1 MKYPLQQLLFIGVLL
16 ASTAIA
22 QIVDPQNV
30 LIRNVYLIEGGDTTK
45 DTLVTLLIRDN
56 KLEIVTKDEVP
67 AKEAAMVVD
76 ARDGFLLGQLTIG
89 EAPSFIILNQDPR
102 EDFNVLLDTSFYTV
116 FAVHDGRLFANNL
129 FEVEEEEALPEEET
143 RQIRWRAYTPPPM
156 ALPSSYLDTTK
167 WNRWETKYVSGI
179 FIAALVLD
187 NFQVLDQDSGSRQQ
201 VGNLEIFE
209 GGEIRGLRVG
219 AAGTLNFDRPWI
231 YTIAGATNEFDKGFE
246 AQQPDS
252 FTFFDYRLDIPLSDE
267 FNVSVGKQKEPISME
282 RIMGMQQ
289 LPMQER
295 TSVSDAL
302 MPSRNFGVVI
312 SSTAL
317 DQRMTWAGGLFNN
330 WIDSGASF
338 SDTASQAI
346 GRVTWLPYVSED
358 DSNLVHLGFGM
369 RYTDAQRGLRYQT
382 EPEFNKAPIYV
393 DTSVDGTPFA
403 ANSAMLY
410 NLEASWRKGPYW
422 LAAEYVSNDVDA
434 PVLGDPHFSGYH
446 ITGSWILSG
455 EMREYRKKIG
465 IFGPVPVAKTVDQGG
480 WGAWEASFRWSS
492 LDLTDGLIDG
502 GEMDILS
509 LGLNWWLTPVFNFNM
524 NYRYVTLDRF
534 GVKGNSSGIMTRILL
549 LLE

>member
-1 MKYPLQQLLFIGVLL
+1 MKYPLQRLLLIGVLL

-30 LIRNVYLIEGGDTTK
+30 LIRNVYLIEGGDATK

-67 AKEAAMVVD
+67 AEEAAMVVD
-76 ARDGFLLGQLTIG
+76 ARDGFLLGKLTIG
-89 EAPSFIILNQDPR
+89 ETPSFIILNQDPR

-129 FEVEEEEALPEEET
+129 FEVEEEEVLPEEET
-143 RQIRWRAYTPPPM
+143 GQIGWRAYTPPPM
-156 ALPSSYLDTTK
+156 ALPLSYQDTTK

-187 NFQVLDQDSGSRQQ
+187 NFQMLNQDSGSRQQ

-246 AQQPDS
+246 IQQQDS

-330 WIDSGASF
+330 
-338 SDTASQAI
+338 
-346 GRVTWLPYVSED
+346 
-358 DSNLVHLGFGM
+358 
-369 RYTDAQRGLRYQT
+369 
-382 EPEFNKAPIYV
+382 
-393 DTSVDGTPFA
+393 
-403 ANSAMLY
+403 
-410 NLEASWRKGPYW
+410 
-422 LAAEYVSNDVDA
+422 
-434 PVLGDPHFSGYH
+434 
-446 ITGSWILSG
+446 
-455 EMREYRKKIG
+455 
-465 IFGPVPVAKTVDQGG
+465 
-480 WGAWEASFRWSS
+480 
-492 LDLTDGLIDG
+492 
-502 GEMDILS
+502 
-509 LGLNWWLTPVFNFNM
+509 
-524 NYRYVTLDRF
+524 
-534 GVKGNSSGIMTRILL
+534 
-549 LLE
+549 